1 MCMYVYEQM
10 LVLIWVSQYLDI
22 GSGVICTIVYKKLKT
37 EKFCE
42 SILYKQKTHNIK
54 KKQLKK

>member
-1 MCMYVYEQM
+1 MCMHVYEQM

-42 SILYKQKTHNIK
+42 TILYKQKT
-54 KKQLKK
+54 QYLKKNN